1 MGISPA
7 MLNVSVTTATDFVFS
22 RDHNFSSLAIEQ
34 RNVCVGDG
42 VILSL
47 DNGSI
52 GLEELWKLELYYFT
66 CIYLSSIAS
75 IYQCILFLIDP
86 IIYYIHLSIE
96 LSVYIDVCTTY
107 GICQI

>member
-7 MLNVSVTTATDFVFS
+7 VLNVSVTTATDFVFS

-52 GLEELWKLELYYFT
+52 GVEELWRLELYYAS
-66 CIYLSSIAS
+66 IYLSSFVS
-75 IYQCILFLIDP
+75 IYQCILFPLK
-86 IIYYIHLSIE
+86 
-96 LSVYIDVCTTY
+96 
-107 GICQI
+107 

>member
-7 MLNVSVTTATDFVFS
+7 VLNVSVTTATDFVFS

-52 GLEELWKLELYYFT
+52 GLEELWKLELYYS
-66 CIYLSSIAS
+66 LAS
-75 IYQCILFLIDP
+75 IYILLHL
-86 IIYYIHLSIE
+86 YINVFSFH
-96 LSVYIDVCTTY
+96 
-107 GICQI
+107 

>member
-52 GLEELWKLELYYFT
+52 GLEELWKLELYYS
-66 CIYLSSIAS
+66 LAS
-75 IYQCILFLIDP
+75 IYILLHL
-86 IIYYIHLSIE
+86 YINVFSFH
-96 LSVYIDVCTTY
+96 
-107 GICQI
+107 